1 MSRFF
6 TVDRNTDYLLP
17 PSVDDW
23 LPKDHLARFVVDT
36 IEQLDLSVLERQYR
50 GSGSAAY
57 HPAMMLGLLIY
68 GYATGVF
75 SSRKIETAT
84 YESVAF
90 RYIAANAHPDHDS
103 LCAFRRRFLKE
114 VEGYFVQV
122 LGVAKK
128 LKLLQMGTIAL
139 DGTKLHANASRH
151 SALSY
156 GHAEQ
161 LERQLQLEVEEL
173 LARAEVADQQPLPAG
188 MNLPEELARR
198 EQRLTAI
205 RAAMVEL
212 EARATERDAKEQ
224 AVYEAK
230 VQAREER
237 QAKTGKKPGG
247 KPPQP
252 PTPGVR
258 ANDQLNLTDPDS
270 RIMPARGNSF
280 EQSYNAQ
287 AAVDTTSML
296 VVATGVTQAANDK
309 EQVAPALTTLATL
322 PAELGTVATLVAD
335 NGYFSAANVEA
346 CLERG
351 ITPLLAAGRDPHH
364 PHWAE
369 RFTEPPPLPES
380 ADPVTRMKHALKTQ
394 DGRATYAM
402 RKQTVEPVFGII
414 KSVMG
419 FRQFLLRGL
428 QAVEAEWSLVT
439 MAWNFKRMASMM
451 R

>member
-1 MSRFF
+1 M
-6 TVDRNTDYLLP
+6 
-17 PSVDDW
+17 
-23 LPKDHLARFVVDT
+23 
-36 IEQLDLSVLERQYR
+36 
-50 GSGSAAY
+50 
-57 HPAMMLGLLIY
+57 
-68 GYATGVF
+68 
-75 SSRKIETAT
+75 
-84 YESVAF
+84 
-90 RYIAANAHPDHDS
+90 
-103 LCAFRRRFLKE
+103 
-114 VEGYFVQV
+114 
-122 LGVAKK
+122 
-128 LKLLQMGTIAL
+128 
-139 DGTKLHANASRH
+139 
-151 SALSY
+151 
-156 GHAEQ
+156 
-161 LERQLQLEVEEL
+161 
-173 LARAEVADQQPLPAG
+173 
-188 MNLPEELARR
+188 
-198 EQRLTAI
+198 
-205 RAAMVEL
+205 
-212 EARATERDAKEQ
+212 
-224 AVYEAK
+224 
-230 VQAREER
+230 
-237 QAKTGKKPGG
+237 GKKPGG

-252 PTPGVR
+252 PTPGVQ

-270 RIMPARGNSF
+270 RIMPVRGNSF

-309 EQVAPALTTLATL
+309 EQITPALATLATL
-322 PAELGTVATLVAD
+322 PTELGTVATLVAD

-346 CLERG
+346 CFERG
-351 ITPLLAAGRDPHH
+351 ITPLLAVGRDPHH

>member
-1 MSRFF
+1 MSRFV

-114 VEGYFVQV
+114 VEDYFVQV

-161 LERQLQLEVEEL
+161 LERQLRLEVEEL

-205 RAAMVEL
+205 RTAMAEL

-309 EQVAPALTTLATL
+309 EQVTPALTTLATR
-322 PAELGTVATLVAD
+322 PMELGTVATLVAD

-346 CLERG
+346 CLEQG

-364 PHWAE
+364 PHWEE
-369 RFTEPPPLPES
+369 RFTEPPPLPQS
-380 ADPVTRMKHALKTQ
+380 ADPVTRMKHTLKTQ